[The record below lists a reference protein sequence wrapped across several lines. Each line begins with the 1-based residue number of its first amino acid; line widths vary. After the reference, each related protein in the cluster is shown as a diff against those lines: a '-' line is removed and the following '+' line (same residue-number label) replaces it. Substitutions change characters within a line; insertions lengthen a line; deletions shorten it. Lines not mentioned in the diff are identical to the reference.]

1 MFIVLDQLTKFVLLE
16 PIRSS
21 KQTTVIQYLKDRVF
35 TVFGVP
41 ETVLSL
47 SDNGVEFMSKT
58 FKEFLE
64 AYGVTLLPTP
74 KYLPQ
79 ANSSERV
86 HRSIIEAIR
95 CYILDHI
102 PTGVSM

>member
-58 FKEFLE
+58 FKEFWCH
-64 AYGVTLLPTP
+64 
-74 KYLPQ
+74 
-79 ANSSERV
+79 SSTN
-86 HRSIIEAIR
+86 
-95 CYILDHI
+95 
-102 PTGVSM
+102 P